1 MTTGLCVCFSSAGLW
16 RTHKEKNGRDFLGWG
31 GLVAPSG
38 NHKEASLGSE
48 SGADPQLPPGKYLKF
63 RSWNVFSLIVYIHG
77 RRSEK
82 RKIRASRSRR
92 RRRRSLGKLFLFYL
106 TSSAVSG

>member
-1 MTTGLCVCFSSAGLW
+1 MFFVSWIMAHTQGKKTGVIFW
-16 RTHKEKNGRDFLGWG
+16 VG

-38 NHKEASLGSE
+38 NHKEASLGRE

-82 RKIRASRSRR
+82 RKIRASRRR